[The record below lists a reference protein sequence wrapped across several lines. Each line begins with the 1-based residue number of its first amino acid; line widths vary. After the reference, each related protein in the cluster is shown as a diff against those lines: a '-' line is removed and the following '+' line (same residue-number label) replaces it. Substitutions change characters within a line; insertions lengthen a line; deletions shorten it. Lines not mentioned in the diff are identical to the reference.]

1 MKSLPPVSLRACAIA
16 SALLLSGAAH
26 AQFSTDGYFR
36 SGTGAGTKNNS
47 VQCFALDGAGLK
59 YRLGNECDTYAEI
72 NLKNTFKVGD
82 LQVSGNVMPVYA
94 GSGTSASDAGLGQ
107 AFLEGSGFDFA
118 PKVNF
123 WAGKRYYGRSEIHI
137 TDTKYTQLDGT
148 GAGADNIEALGGKFG
163 VAYFR
168 RDTNQTTTTD
178 TSVTP
183 PVITIHDTGWGTASR
198 INLEYSTNNVN
209 PGGWLRVLAGFVN
222 SEETY
227 SNTVGGE
234 EFKGHK
240 GASLTIQHYQ
250 HNLFELGGGN
260 TVWLQYAQGSS
271 ALNGGFAKAF
281 NNRGTDGN
289 DWVPDQTGNNWL
301 EDHST
306 AKSYRIADTFTWQI
320 GAFGGQV
327 LAHLQESDNVHPTSP
342 FKTRGTTVGGR
353 VAYSFTTNF
362 KLVGEAG
369 ISTKKVGDSDTQRLT
384 KFTIAPTLA
393 TGAGFSDRPELRLFY
408 TRANWNDAAAAG
420 GNGLPTDKTSGNRY
434 GVQAEIWW

>member
-36 SGTGAGTKNNS
+36 SGTGAGTKDNS

-82 LQVSGNVMPVYA
+82 LQVSGNVMPVYS

-168 RDTNQTTTTD
+168 RDTAKTTATT
-178 TSVTP
+178 P
-183 PVITIHDTGWGTASR
+183 ADTGWGTASR

-222 SEETY
+222 SEESY
-227 SNTVGGE
+227 VDGAGNTA
-234 EFKGHK
+234 KGRN
-240 GASLTIQHYQ
+240 GASLTVQHYQ

-281 NNRGTDGN
+281 NNPGSDGN
-289 DWVPDQTGNNWL
+289 DWAPDQTGNNWL
-301 EDHST
+301 EDLNHTT
-306 AKSYRIADTFTWQI
+306 AKSYRIADTFTWQV
-320 GAFGGQV
+320 GGFGGQV
-327 LAHLQESDNVHPTSP
+327 LAHIQQSDNPHYTNPY
-342 FKTRGTTVGGR
+342 KTRGTTVGGR

-369 ISTKKVGDSDTQRLT
+369 VSTKKVGDNDTQRLS
-384 KFTIAPTLA
+384 KFTIAPTLS
-393 TGAGFSDRPELRLFY
+393 TGKGFSDRPELRLFY

-420 GNGLPTDKTSGNRY
+420 GNGLPTGKTSGNRY

>member
-59 YRLGNECDTYAEI
+59 YRLGNECDTYGEI

-82 LQVSGNVMPVYA
+82 LQVSGNVMPVYS

-168 RDTNQTTTTD
+168 RDT
-178 TSVTP
+178 SIYP
-183 PVITIHDTGWGTASR
+183 GWGTASR
-198 INLEYSTNNVN
+198 INLEYSTNNIN
-209 PGGWLRVLAGFVN
+209 PGGWLRVLAGFVS
-222 SEETY
+222 SEELRDKD
-227 SNTVGGE
+227 NNE
-234 EFKGHK
+234 LEGHR
-240 GASLTIQHYQ
+240 GTSLTIQHYQ

-260 TVWLQYAQGSS
+260 TVWLQYARGSA
-271 ALNGGFAKAF
+271 ALNGGFANAYA
-281 NNRGTDGN
+281 GSGN
-289 DWVPDQTGNNWL
+289 DWVASDATSAAIWS
-301 EDHST
+301 EDHSGPS
-306 AKSYRIADTFTWQI
+306 SYRIADTFTWQV
-320 GAFGGQV
+320 GNFGGQV
-327 LAHLQESDNVHPTSP
+327 LAHFQKDHDNAHPT
-342 FKTRGTTVGGR
+342 TRTSVGGR

-362 KLVGEAG
+362 KLVGE
-369 ISTKKVGDSDTQRLT
+369 VGVSNKTPQGADKESLR
-384 KFTIAPTLA
+384 KFTIAPTLS
-393 TGAGFSDRPELRLFY
+393 TGKGFSDRPELRLFY

-420 GNGLPTDKTSGNRY
+420 GNGLPTGKTSGNRY

>member
-1 MKSLPPVSLRACAIA
+1 MKNLPPVSLRACAIA

-36 SGTGAGTKNNS
+36 AGTGAGTKDNS
-47 VQCFALDGAGLK
+47 VQCFAISGEGLK

-107 AFLEGSGFDFA
+107 AFIEGSGFDFA

-168 RDTNQTTTTD
+168 RDTNKAVPASST
-178 TSVTP
+178 VA
-183 PVITIHDTGWGTASR
+183 VDTGWGTASR
-198 INLEYSTNNVN
+198 INVEYSTNNVN
-209 PGGWLRVLAGFVN
+209 PGGWLRILAGFVN

-227 SNTVGGE
+227 TDTGE
-234 EFKGHK
+234 TFKGRK

-271 ALNGGFAKAF
+271 ALNGGFARAF
-281 NNRGTDGN
+281 NNPGNDAN
-289 DWVPDQTGNNWL
+289 DWVPTDGTGAVWVL
-301 EDHST
+301 DHSAT
-306 AKSYRIADTFTWQI
+306 KHWRIADSFTWQV
-320 GAFGGQV
+320 GNFGGQV
-327 LAHLQESDNVHPTSP
+327 LGHYQNDNNTQFATKSIS
-342 FKTRGTTVGGR
+342 VGGR
-353 VAYSFTTNF
+353 AAYSFTTNF
-362 KLVGEAG
+362 KLVAEAG
-369 ISTKKVGDSDTQRLT
+369 HSTKKAEGADTQKLT

-393 TGAGFSDRPELRLFY
+393 TGTGFSDRPELRLFY